1 MKSIISVF
9 TISALHFFVGIWL
22 SIRSFGHVFSVF
34 DSAREL
40 TLIEKINYWVVEI
53 LFFPIVTIF
62 ENSSY
67 EGTSEI
73 AKYFPFV
80 WNSIFWGIF
89 IVFAYRLIIL
99 RRMQQ

>member
-9 TISALHFFVGIWL
+9 VISALHFFVGIWL

-34 DSAREL
+34 DSGREL
-40 TLIEKINYWVVEI
+40 TFLEKINYWVVEI

-62 ENSSY
+62 ESSSY

-73 AKYFPFV
+73 AKYFPFIL
-80 WNSIFWGIF
+80 NSALWGIF
-89 IVFAYRLIIL
+89 IFFAYKLMF
-99 RRMQQ
+99 RRNK